1 MAIDFPDSPATN
13 DTYTDSGKTWKYNGY
28 AWVLQTIPT
37 ALANGSIALT
47 QLAQGGA
54 TTGQALV
61 WSGSAWAPHTAL
73 RDNLIKFY
81 MEVI

>member
-1 MAIDFPDSPATN
+1 MAINFPDTPATN

-28 AWVLQTIPT
+28 AWLLQTIPT

-54 TTGQALV
+54 QTGQALI
-61 WSGSAWAPHTAL
+61 WSGTQWAPHTAL
-73 RDNLIKFY
+73 RDNLIMFY

>member
-1 MAIDFPDSPATN
+1 MAIDFPNTPATN
-13 DTYTDSGKTWKYNGY
+13 DTHTDSGKTWKYNGY

-61 WSGSAWAPHTAL
+61 WSGSVWEPHNVL